1 MWLTKGDVPV
11 SGDEVK
17 GQGFERGFYMFF
29 DPSSWSKVKKEWI
42 LYYDQLE
49 ERGSSAVVEKEV
61 R

>member
-1 MWLTKGDVPV
+1 LWLTKGDVATT
-11 SGDEVK
+11 GEEVK

-49 ERGSSAVVEKEV
+49 ERKLEEK
-61 R
+61 